1 MGKTK
6 KGHAK
11 KQNKTKKTAKK
22 KKKKIQKTKNKT
34 KKDKKKVNVS
44 WTSDNKILFKN
55 NDGMSKYSWLIVMV

>member
-1 MGKTK
+1 MQK
-6 KGHAK
+6 
-11 KQNKTKKTAKK
+11 NKTKQKKQPKK
-22 KKKKIQKTKNKT
+22 KNKKT

>member
-1 MGKTK
+1 MQK
-6 KGHAK
+6 
-11 KQNKTKKTAKK
+11 NKTKQKKQPKK

-34 KKDKKKVNVS
+34 KKDEKKVNVS

>member
-1 MGKTK
+1 MQK
-6 KGHAK
+6 
-11 KQNKTKKTAKK
+11 NKTKQKKQPK

>member
-1 MGKTK
+1 MQK
-6 KGHAK
+6 
-11 KQNKTKKTAKK
+11 NKTKQKK
-22 KKKKIQKTKNKT
+22 QPKKKKNTKNKQPKKKKIQKT

>member
-1 MGKTK
+1 MQK
-6 KGHAK
+6 
-11 KQNKTKKTAKK
+11 NKTKQKKQPKK
-22 KKKKIQKTKNKT
+22 KKKQKTKNKT

>member
-1 MGKTK
+1 MQK
-6 KGHAK
+6 
-11 KQNKTKKTAKK
+11 NKTKQKKQPKK
-22 KKKKIQKTKNKT
+22 KKKKIKKTKNKT

>member
-1 MGKTK
+1 MQKNKTKQKKQPKKTK
-6 KGHAK
+6 K
-11 KQNKTKKTAKK
+11 
-22 KKKKIQKTKNKT
+22 QKTKNKT